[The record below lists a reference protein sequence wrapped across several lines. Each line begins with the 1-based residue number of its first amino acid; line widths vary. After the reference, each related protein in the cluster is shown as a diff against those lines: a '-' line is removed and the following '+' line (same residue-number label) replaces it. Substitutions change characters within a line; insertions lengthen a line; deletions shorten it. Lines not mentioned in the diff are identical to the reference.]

1 MYGSMV
7 FLGKIQ
13 QVREFFNGH
22 AVLVVSKDNEADAFG

>member
-22 AVLVVSKDNEADAFG
+22 AVLVVSKDNEADALC